1 MAIARDIG
9 RAFAEVLRPDGKPAI
24 PFNPD
29 NLPKIDIK
37 KISEE
42 TIDTASFEVEQ
53 NVEPSKTEVVKK
65 SKRAVRR
72 GIDNPLEQFA
82 SYTTLFTLACL
93 KPEEVNN
100 PYLYRNG
107 QFAKNQVILSSAGR
121 YGDERVPT
129 AYGTPEYFID
139 NLNITSVIAPN
150 EGTGASNATTFNF
163 DVYEPYSAGLF
174 LQSLA
179 SAAKYAGFASY
190 LDGTPYVIKMEFVG
204 FKDNGQLFY
213 GVSPK
218 FFVTTLKKVTFNVNE
233 GGSTYKVEAVPHNHA
248 GFSSLVNQTYSDIA
262 ITGSTV
268 KELLVDSERSLQKVL
283 NEYEDKKKKTGPFDF
298 ADKIEIHFPETSST
312 PIPGV
317 TPTAETNRATKNTT
331 NLNVRIKSATNT
343 QNDVDF
349 GTNPIGSS
357 SLGFKVD
364 DGGIY
369 VSPRAQDTYDAA
381 TGKVQRDK
389 VTIDPKTRTFQYA
402 NGQTLTAIISQA
414 ILSSDYAAKAIK
426 DKPDANGRV
435 NWFRID
441 VQIQLLDYD
450 AKRADYA
457 KRIIYRVMP
466 YKVHSSVFMNPNAVP
481 VGYDQL
487 QSEIVKQYDYIY
499 TGQNLNVL
507 KFDIELNMAFYTAI
521 LPTPPQDAGRVANP
535 DQTSSGQP
543 DVNKGKIEEGQA
555 GVAAQT
561 ALTGGI
567 KVKPDPQAIK
577 LPFGGS
583 DNLTPEQLIA
593 NNFHLAFLQ
602 NGQANLVN
610 VNLEILGDPYWLVD
624 NGTGGYIPAPG
635 QTEMVTE
642 DGAANYESGDIYVYL
657 RFRTPIEPKET
668 SGDYLFLDQQDS
680 QFSGIYK
687 VTKCESKFN
696 GGVFKQELKCIRM
709 PLQASDFDEKPP
721 ASPSRLQMYNTE
733 EPKEPTSQ
741 ITEPDGVE

>member
-9 RAFAEVLRPDGKPAI
+9 KAFAEVLRPDGKPAI

-29 NLPKIDIK
+29 NLRKIDIDK
-37 KISEE
+37 STTE
-42 TIDTASFEVEQ
+42 TPASAKYSVE
-53 NVEPSKTEVVKK
+53 KTENKK
-65 SKRAVRR
+65 VIKNSKRAVRR
-72 GIDNPLEQFA
+72 GIENPLEQFA

-107 QFAKNQVILSSAGR
+107 QFTINQVVLSSAGR
-121 YGDERVPT
+121 YDLERVPT

-139 NLNITSVIAPN
+139 NLQINSVIAPN
-150 EGTGASNATTFNF
+150 EGTGASNATVFNF
-163 DVYEPYSAGLF
+163 EVYEPYSAGLF
-174 LQSLA
+174 LRSLA

-190 LDGTPYVIKMEFVG
+190 LDGAPYVLKMEFVG
-204 FKDNGQLFY
+204 FKDNMQMFY
-213 GVSPK
+213 GVSSK
-218 FFVTTLKKVTFNVNE
+218 FFVMTLKKVTFNVNE

-248 GFSSLVNQTYSDIA
+248 GFSSLVNQTYNDIA

-283 NEYEDKKKKTGPFDF
+283 NEYEEKRKKTTPLDF

-331 NLNVRIKSATNT
+331 NVNVRIKSASNS
-343 QNDVDF
+343 QNDADF

-357 SLGFKVD
+357 SLGFQID

-369 VSPRAQDTYDAA
+369 VSPRAQDTYDPS
-381 TGKVQRDK
+381 TGKVVRDK

-402 NGQTLTAIISQA
+402 QGQTLTAIISQA

-435 NWFRID
+435 DWFRID

-450 AKRADYA
+450 AKRGDYA

-481 VGYDQL
+481 VGYEGL
-487 QSEIVKQYDYIY
+487 QNEIVKQYDYIY

-561 ALTGGI
+561 ALTGGMR
-567 KVKPDPQAIK
+567 VKPDSQAIK

-610 VNLEILGDPYWLVD
+610 VDLEILGDPYWLVD
-624 NGTGGYIPAPG
+624 NGTGGYIPPPG
-635 QTEMVTE
+635 QTEMITS

-657 RFRTPIEPKET
+657 RFRTPLEPKET

-687 VTKCESKFN
+687 VTKCDSKFN

-709 PLQASDFDEKPP
+709 PLQASDFDEQPP
-721 ASPSRLQMYNTE
+721 VSPAKLQMYNTE
-733 EPKEPTSQ
+733 EAKETAA
-741 ITEPDGVE
+741 TLYEPDGAE